1 MQALKKMMPGAEHEL
16 NQQLSSQK
24 LVEAMERE
32 GYLPTAKAN
41 LELTDALEKIKVSC
55 SLMAVTDLVQ
65 FCHRSGD
72 FCWLVAVRPF
82 ACADCC
88 C

>member
-1 MQALKKMMPGAEHEL
+1 MVMGAEQEAV
-16 NQQLSSQK
+16 QQRNSSK

-55 SLMAVTDLVQ
+55 RLS
-65 FCHRSGD
+65 
-72 FCWLVAVRPF
+72 
-82 ACADCC
+82 CC
-88 C
+88 LNSSMHIAAL